1 MSCTNPIYAL
11 DLGVKEDGK
20 RAIKILPKRF
30 DLSSIHQLEY
40 RYGKNNV
47 LPLPCGSCLSCRLA
61 KAREWAVRCT
71 LEASLYDDNCFI
83 TLTYDDQHLPDDAK
97 LHRVHIQLL
106 LKKLRK
112 LYKIRYFGCGE
123 YGSHTKRP
131 HYHLIIFGW
140 YPNDVD
146 KFQSSKL
153 LTELWPYGFNR
164 VDECNFQTCQYV
176 ARYTTKKVYSEEKT
190 DEFLMMS
197 LKPGIGAGWFAKHF
211 DIFEHDKVCGSF
223 GVSSIPRY
231 FEKLA
236 DLACI
241 DLQDVKQKRIDKA
254 ADIKLHELIVHAM
267 EHQED
272 LYSYKANIKSHDF
285 AKKGALRKSL

>member
-1 MSCTNPIYAL
+1 MSCTSPIYAL

-71 LEASLYDDNCFI
+71 LEASLYEDNCFI
-83 TLTYDDQHLPDDAK
+83 TLTYDDEHMPGDHK
-97 LHRVHIQLL
+97 LHREHVQDFF
-106 LKKLRK
+106 KKLRH
-112 LYKIRYFGCGE
+112 YTQFRYFGCGE
-123 YGSHTKRP
+123 YSPAKRP
-131 HYHLIIFGW
+131 HYHLILFNY
-140 YPNDVD
+140 YPDDVD
-146 KFQSSKL
+146 KFKSSALIRK
-153 LTELWPYGFNR
+153 LWPYGFNY
-164 VDECNFQTCQYV
+164 VEDCTFGTCQYV
-176 ARYTTKKVYSEEKT
+176 ARYTTKKVYSDEKT

-211 DIFEHDKVCGSF
+211 DIFEADKICGSF
-223 GVSSIPRY
+223 GVSAIPRY

-236 DLACI
+236 DLVCI

-254 ADIKLHELIVHAM
+254 ADIKLHELIVHSM

-272 LYSYKANIKSHDF
+272 LYAYKAAIKSHDF
-285 AKKGALRKSL
+285 AKKGALRKNL